1 MKKIVKK
8 IISLSMCICMM
19 MAFTVGASA
28 AGPATT
34 WGSPANARHWFNK
47 SNSKGYMNAYKWTRA
62 EVVEGTK
69 VTSYIYQDD
78 VTQKFYTSSG
88 KIKCAANTS
97 LSIAEVYD
105 DTYHSYAAYLMLTNY
120 GNNSFSIQSYD
131 NGYRIFTSDGQNV
144 LTAIGEMNSSVPL
157 IFANKN
163 YEEINDTVWVLH

>member
-19 MAFTVGASA
+19 MALTVGASA

-34 WGSPANARHWFNK
+34 WGSPENARHWYNA
-47 SNSKGYMNAYKWTRA
+47 NKGYMNAYKWTRA

-97 LSIAEVYD
+97 LSIAEVLD
-105 DTYHSYAAYLMLTNY
+105 PDYHMYSAYLMLTSY
-120 GNNSFSIQSYD
+120 GNNSFSIEPYN
-131 NGYRIFTSDGQNV
+131 NGYRVFTSDRQNV
-144 LTAIGEMNSSVPL
+144 LTAYGAMNSSMPL
-157 IFANKN
+157 IFADKDYN
-163 YEEINDTVWVLH
+163 IISDTVWVLH